1 MKLVSVHRTLKF
13 KQSDWSEKYIDFN
26 TEKIK
31 NAVNSFKKY
40 FSKLM
45 NNSVYGKTMENL
57 RERVKV
63 KSVNNGNDYKKYLS
77 KLSFVSQK
85 IFSKSF
91 VAIYEMKPVLTLDKP
106 IYVGFSISG
115 LNKLLMCEFHCKHI
129 EKTYDNSVFVLMW

>member
-1 MKLVSVHRTLKF
+1 MKLVSVYRTLKF
-13 KQSDWSEKYIDFN
+13 KQSDWLEKYIDFN

-45 NNSVYGKTMENL
+45 NNSVYGKTMENV

-63 KSVNNGNDYKKYLS
+63 KSVNNGKDYKKYLS

-85 IFSKSF
+85 TFSKSF

-115 LNKLLMCEFHCKHI
+115 LNKSLMCEFHCKYI
-129 EKTYDNSVFVLMW
+129 EKIYDNSVFVLM

>member
-13 KQSDWSEKYIDFN
+13 KQSDWLEKYIDFN

-31 NAVNSFKKY
+31 NAVNSFKRY

-63 KSVNNGNDYKKYLS
+63 KSVNNGKDYKKYLS

-115 LNKLLMCEFHCKHI
+115 LNKLLMCEFYCKYI
-129 EKTYDNSVFVLMW
+129 EKTYDNSVFVLM